1 MADLNKNL
9 ENLQDR
15 FYKIRDE
22 LKTLLRDYDEMFH
35 EVNASYMEE
44 RMASE
49 REFRDTRK
57 IDSSIEDFYRL
68 LLIMRRNKDVIGSL
82 VRGTNNMRPVDRF
95 KFVEEEREQTRIK
108 KPKKVASAPSASYV
122 EENFITDDVAEVQAL
137 LNENKTEDI
146 QCQEK

>member
-1 MADLNKNL
+1 MADLNRNL
-9 ENLQDR
+9 ESLQDR

-22 LKTLLRDYDEMFH
+22 LKTLLRDYDEMFR

-57 IDSSIEDFYRL
+57 VDSSIEDFYRL

-95 KFVEEEREQTRIK
+95 KFVEEEREPVKIK
-108 KPKKVASAPSASYV
+108 KPKKVASAPTESYV
-122 EENFITDDVAEVQAL
+122 NENFVYDDVAEVQAL
-137 LNENKTEDI
+137 LSEDKI
-146 QCQEK
+146 EVQ